1 MSGNEWWGRLG
12 LSEPEGGKGQEVTEP
27 AAANIPA
34 DEGGRVQEITD
45 PVEAGVTETN
55 TESVSN
61 GGNSDDAGAVAQG
74 ANDTS
79 EGGSQTEQKPKET
92 NEKKPQTEAERR
104 EQAKLRREREKAE
117 LEASIRKEEAD
128 KRDAQVKRI
137 LSALGVKDSANGGKA
152 VESYEE
158 FEKLQARQRTAQM
171 QRDLKAGKLTPETLG
186 TAVLETPEIKEVL
199 QAAKDAKAAAEEAQG
214 KAKLAQFNANMQT
227 ELAEIRKLNPN
238 IQSTDDIVRMETG
251 PEFARLVRTGLRP
264 SEAYKLA
271 NFEQLQ
277 SSARNAAEQAARNAA
292 AGKAHM
298 QPTPAKGQ
306 AQVSV
311 PEDYKQ
317 NMRRYNKGIT
327 DAEIAK
333 YYAKY
338 QQERS

>member
-12 LSEPEGGKGQEVTEP
+12 LSEPEGGKEQEITEP
-27 AAANIPA
+27 AAANSPA
-34 DEGGRVQEITD
+34 DEGGKEQEITD
-45 PVEAGVTETN
+45 PVNAGVTETEPEQAP
-55 TESVSN
+55 T
-61 GGNSDDAGAVAQG
+61 GGNAEGAGAVAQS
-74 ANDTS
+74 AQNPS

-104 EQAKLRREREKAE
+104 EQAKMRRERERSE

-238 IQSTDDIVRMETG
+238 IQTTDDIVRMETG

-306 AQVSV
+306 AQISV

-317 NMRRYNKGIT
+317 NMRRFNKGIT

>member
-27 AAANIPA
+27 AAANSPA
-34 DEGGRVQEITD
+34 DEGGREQEVTD
-45 PVEAGVTETN
+45 PVDAGVTETEPEQAP
-55 TESVSN
+55 T
-61 GGNSDDAGAVAQG
+61 GGNAEGAGAVAQ
-74 ANDTS
+74 NPS
-79 EGGSQTEQKPKET
+79 EGKSQTEQKPKET
-92 NEKKPQTEAERR
+92 NEKKPQTEEERR
-104 EQAKLRREREKAE
+104 EQAKLRRERERSE
-117 LEASIRKEEAD
+117 LEASIRKEEAG

-292 AGKAHM
+292 AGKSHM

>member
-12 LSEPEGGKGQEVTEP
+12 LSEPEGGKGQEITEP
-27 AAANIPA
+27 AAANSPA
-34 DEGGRVQEITD
+34 DEGGKAQEITE
-45 PVEAGVTETN
+45 PVDAGVTEKEPEQVPT
-55 TESVSN
+55 
-61 GGNSDDAGAVAQG
+61 GGNAEGAGAVAQS
-74 ANDTS
+74 AQNSS
-79 EGGSQTEQKPKET
+79 EGGSQTEQKET
-92 NEKKPQTEAERR
+92 NGGKTQTPEERR
-104 EQAKLRREREKAE
+104 EQARLRRERERTE

-152 VESYEE
+152 VESYED

-311 PEDYKQ
+311 PEEYKQ

>member
-12 LSEPEGGKGQEVTEP
+12 LSEPKGGKGQEVTEP
-27 AAANIPA
+27 V
-34 DEGGRVQEITD
+34 D
-45 PVEAGVTETN
+45 AGVTETEPEQAPTGEN
-55 TESVSN
+55 AE
-61 GGNSDDAGAVAQG
+61 GAGAVAQS
-74 ANDTS
+74 AQNPS

-104 EQAKLRREREKAE
+104 EQAKMRRERERTE

-158 FEKLQARQRTAQM
+158 FEKMQARQRTAQM

-311 PEDYKQ
+311 PEEYKQ
-317 NMRRYNKGIT
+317 NMRRFNKGIT

-333 YYAKY
+333 FYAKY

>member
-27 AAANIPA
+27 AAANNPA
-34 DEGGRVQEITD
+34 DEGGREQEVTE
-45 PVEAGVTETN
+45 PVEAGVTETEPEQAPN
-55 TESVSN
+55 SGNAEGEGSVAKN
-61 GGNSDDAGAVAQG
+61 P
-74 ANDTS
+74 S

-104 EQAKLRREREKAE
+104 EQARLRRERERSE
-117 LEASIRKEEAD
+117 LEASVRKEEAD

-137 LSALGVKDSANGGKA
+137 LSELGVKDSANGGKA

-158 FEKLQARQRTAQM
+158 FEKMQARQRRAQM

-199 QAAKDAKAAAEEAQG
+199 QAAKDAKAAAEEAQE

-251 PEFARLVRTGLRP
+251 PEFARLVRSGLRP

-271 NFEQLQ
+271 NFEMLQ

-311 PEDYKQ
+311 PEQYKQ

-338 QQERS
+338 

>member
-27 AAANIPA
+27 AAANSPA
-34 DEGGRVQEITD
+34 DEGGREQEVTE
-45 PVEAGVTETN
+45 PVDAGVTET
-55 TESVSN
+55 EPEQAP
-61 GGNSDDAGAVAQG
+61 NSGDAEGAGTVAQS
-74 ANDTS
+74 AQNPS
-79 EGGSQTEQKPKET
+79 EGGIQTEPKPKET
-92 NEKKPQTEAERR
+92 LEKKPQTEAERR

-158 FEKLQARQRTAQM
+158 FERLQARQRTAQM

-238 IQSTDDIVRMETG
+238 IQTTDDIVRMETG

>member
-27 AAANIPA
+27 AAANSPA
-34 DEGGRVQEITD
+34 DEGGREQEVTD
-45 PVEAGVTETN
+45 PVDAGVTETEPEQAP
-55 TESVSN
+55 T
-61 GGNSDDAGAVAQG
+61 GGNAEGAGAVAQS
-74 ANDTS
+74 AQNPS

-92 NEKKPQTEAERR
+92 NEKRPQTEAERR
-104 EQAKLRREREKAE
+104 EQAKMRRERERSE

-137 LSALGVKDSANGGKA
+137 LSVLGVKDSANGGKA
-152 VESYEE
+152 VESYED

-199 QAAKDAKAAAEEAQG
+199 QAAKEAKAAAEEAQG

-238 IQSTDDIVRMETG
+238 IRSTDDIVRMETG
-251 PEFARLVRTGLRP
+251 PEFARLVRAGLRP

-327 DAEIAK
+327 DAEIAR